1 MAVTWLHVSDF
12 HLRDNG
18 PYNQEVILRA
28 LVLSVKR
35 FREEEGRTPDIIF
48 ATGDIAQ
55 QGKATE
61 YESATKFFDDLLDAA
76 GLNRDRLFIVP
87 GNHDVDRKA
96 GRFLL
101 RTFDTKEDADEY
113 FDPDTPIPHLTQKLH
128 AFSEWYNGYFK
139 TIRSFPTNTTCS
151 PLEIVTINNCRLAVL
166 PLNSALFCID
176 DHDYKKLF
184 IGRRCLDGVKRQLA
198 AADLTIALIH
208 HPLDWLS
215 PIERENIKAALGES
229 VDLLLQGHYHE
240 TAMEG
245 IVSANEGYLKLAA
258 GASYQR
264 RNWPN
269 TAMYGTFNCNQIT
282 IFPIRYEDAPREFW
296 TLDTSVFPSPQYV
309 GKFFIQRGTTAE
321 SPESGKLHA
330 TDAVRYQATLKEEL
344 GYIRMLGMPSVESVK
359 VNLNDDTFVPL
370 RFSVTHSTER
380 NLEKKDISQ
389 DQEYQ
394 QMFTPEQVMQGA
406 FKQRRMLLV
415 IGDSGAGK
423 TTLLKYYALCAL
435 DKNHCKRLGFPT
447 PINVFYLS
455 LRELMYEK
463 NRGYYSL
470 PENLAIWSKIHHN
483 HIEKKVFADWLT
495 SGTSLVL
502 LDGLDAISN
511 TQERMMVCKWID
523 YAWSGFSH
531 TFFVV
536 TSRATGYRKDDGI
549 EFAADYERVDVQD
562 FTPLMQER
570 FLTNWFTA
578 AFLKEPCDVI
588 IGEKV
593 WREKQKK
600 KAEERAITI
609 VAHLNIEKN
618 KGLRQLAA
626 VPMILQIMAI
636 LWKERGYLPNSRV
649 MLYNALLDY
658 LLELRDKR
666 RGIMPLLSAD
676 RARMVLEPVSLW
688 MQEELKTDEA
698 DCGAMQAKMQE
709 RLDILHAPPS
719 AESFC
724 DYLVKRS
731 GLLAESGGNEYLFRH
746 KSFREYLASVA
757 LVKKVLRTPESIG
770 IVISGF
776 GDDWWDETIRFF
788 IAQVDAEIFDL
799 FMKKLFDSPVSKA
812 LTLKQQWLLQSIIEE
827 APQVKVDALCSKLL
841 DPQTNAMRQR
851 VILDCLKSIGKP
863 VALDSLYQFRIRDL
877 AINRDIAERTE
888 EVFLALGGKI
898 PDLGIEKLMS
908 GKRLSF
914 RNQNENYAEYLLIPG
929 GRYLYSTTE
938 QEEWVED
945 LYVAKYPVSN
955 KLYRSFIASLQ
966 SQGSRHEFP
975 VLLSVF
981 SAELNAIAQ
990 NNSWGQEFASYLK
1003 ESKNLADLFRSKFDA
1018 ERKFDGVD
1026 QPVIGVTWYAARAY
1040 CLWLSILEGEV
1051 NRYRLPTEVEW
1062 EWAAGGKQGTIGQKV
1077 RVYPW
1082 PDTKGKPTSM
1092 LANHAQNIGAT
1103 TPVGSYPEGA
1113 TPEGLFDMAG
1123 NVYEWM
1129 ENRYHDGKQRY
1140 ALRGGGWDI
1149 STDNLRCSCRNF
1161 NYPYQQENNYG
1172 FRVVRSSHSLQGHG
1186 KKADTERFYRAALLI
1201 TENEQGKEHPS
1212 EAALLN
1218 NLAELLQDQ
1227 GKYAEAELLCKRA
1240 LAILEKL
1247 LGTDHPSVATSL
1259 NNIAGLL
1266 QLQGNYLEAEP
1277 LYRRSLEIVEKSMG
1291 NEHPAVATSLN
1302 NLARLLRVQ
1311 GKYSEAEPLFNRAL
1325 AINDD
1330 IPPLYVPSDL
1340 VNACVENDCVAFVG
1354 SGIGARAG
1362 LPTWVGL
1369 VEGLLLEAVSAGFM
1383 DKKSVE
1389 LQRAALREGEVN
1401 AVADNAV
1408 SAFGLEKKALQDY
1421 YRRMNV
1427 SDGPLPRAYHL
1438 LRTIPFSA
1446 ILTSNYDDLL
1456 DRVLEGSDY
1465 QRGLTPSNSER
1476 LLELLASRKTPF
1488 LLKLYGDL
1496 YRPETLIL
1504 APTDYQ
1510 NLVYSN
1516 IGFARF
1522 MEGLFFSR
1530 TLLFIGTSLEGLTD
1544 YLSVFRFPSELLVRH
1559 YALVAVSGRGWEAK
1573 AEVLQRRYNIF
1584 VIPFRP
1590 SAGFTEVDT
1599 FLDELTQS
1607 VAQRKKDANP
1617 DPCQDQD
1624 DSIGPKLKKVV
1635 LENIGPFEKLELD
1648 FEENW
1653 KILLGDN
1660 GVGKTTILK
1669 AIAVA
1674 IVGSEARHSAAPL
1687 LRVGQ
1692 PLGSIRL
1699 VTLENPSGY
1708 LVEIQRVG
1716 TGVEI
1721 VSYSGRALEAE
1732 GWVAI
1737 GFPPLRATSWAP
1749 TQGPQGISVK
1759 RPSADDLLPLV
1770 RGVPDT
1776 RMDDL
1781 KQWIVN
1787 TEALSRRE
1795 GAPDIDRN
1803 RAKEVLKSFFDIVNQ
1818 LTDQSIEQFEEV
1830 TPDFRVLVRTNDG
1843 QIPIESLSQGMTSL
1857 LSWVGILL
1865 QRLYEVHYDSNNVTD
1880 PTQEYALVLM
1890 DEIDAHMHP
1899 KWQQTLVA
1907 KLKKIFPNVQ
1917 VIASTHSPLVVAGM
1931 PVSQIVRFERNEDG
1945 QVKTVHIDDD
1955 MSIGRTDQVLTGD
1968 LFGLETT
1975 LALDQ
1980 ETQESVAE
1988 YERLLSKPK
1997 RSTEEENEFYRLHG
2011 ILDDHLPPPE
2021 ETKLERR
2028 TQELVFAVLEAD
2040 YSPENLQKLK
2050 ASLIKKVKAIVKSM
2064 GWKIYT

>member
-1 MAVTWLHVSDF
+1 MPITWLHVSDF

-18 PYNQEVILRA
+18 PYNQEAILRA

-35 FREEEGRTPDIIF
+35 FREEEGRKPDIIF

-55 QGKATE
+55 QGKVTE

-96 GRFLL
+96 GRFFL
-101 RTFDTKEDADEY
+101 RTLDTKEDADEY
-113 FDPDTPIPHLTQKLH
+113 FDPDAPIPHLTEKFH
-128 AFSEWYNGYFK
+128 AFSEWYNDYFK

-151 PLEIVTINNCRLAVL
+151 PAEIVTIKNCRIAVL

-176 DHDYKKLF
+176 DHDHEKLF
-184 IGRRCLDGVKRQLA
+184 IGRRCLDAAKKQLA
-198 AADLTIALIH
+198 AADLTIAMIH

-215 PIERENIKAALGES
+215 PLEQAQIEATLEAT
-229 VDLLLQGHYHE
+229 VDLLLQGHFHQ
-240 TAMEG
+240 TAAKG
-245 IVSANEGYLKLAA
+245 IVSADSGYLKLAA
-258 GASYQR
+258 GAAYHTLHY
-264 RNWPN
+264 PN
-269 TAMYGTFNCNQIT
+269 SAMYATFDGYQVT
-282 IFPIRYEDAPREFW
+282 IFPIRYEDTPREIW
-296 TLDTSVFPSPQYV
+296 RLDTSVFPSPQCI
-309 GKFFIQRGTTAE
+309 GQFFIPRGATVE
-321 SPESGKLHA
+321 LPESGKLHL
-330 TDAVRYQATLKEEL
+330 TDAVRYQATLREEL
-344 GYIRMLGMPSVESVK
+344 GYIRMLGLPGVESVR

-370 RFSVTHSTER
+370 RFSR
-380 NLEKKDISQ
+380 NYDLDRLSKKKSVL
-389 DQEYQ
+389 QE
-394 QMFTPEQVMQGA
+394 QMAEHILNPDKVMQEA
-406 FKQRRMLLV
+406 FKERRMMLV
-415 IGDSGAGK
+415 LGDPGAGK

-435 DKNHCKRLGFPT
+435 EGTLYQRLGFSG
-447 PINVFYLS
+447 PIKVFYFSLHELRRQENGRYDSLS
-455 LRELMYEK
+455 A
-463 NRGYYSL
+463 SL
-470 PENLAIWSKIHHN
+470 AEWSERHHN
-483 HIEKKVFADWLT
+483 SIEAKVFDEWLHGG
-495 SGTSLVL
+495 SSLVL
-502 LDGLDAISN
+502 LDGLDAISS
-511 TQERMMVCKWID
+511 TEERKEVCRWID
-523 YAWSGFSH
+523 GAWSSFSKAC
-531 TFFVV
+531 FVV
-536 TSRATGYRKDDGI
+536 TSRATGYRKEEGI
-549 EFAADYERVDVQD
+549 ELEADHERAYLLD
-562 FTPLMQER
+562 FSPDQQER
-570 FLTNWFTA
+570 FLANWFQA
-578 AFLKEPCDVI
+578 AFLREPCDQ
-588 IGEKV
+588 KV
-593 WREKQKK
+593 VEVEWLRKQRAKAVERTKK
-600 KAEERAITI
+600 IVVYLQEEENR
-609 VAHLNIEKN
+609 
-618 KGLRQLAA
+618 GLRQLAS

-636 LWKERGYLPNSRV
+636 LWKERGYMPNSRN
-649 MLYNALLDY
+649 MLYNAVLDY
-658 LLELRDKR
+658 LLEFRDNR
-666 RGIMPLLSAD
+666 RGITVPISAMS
-676 RARMVLEPVSLW
+676 ARMVLEPVALW
-688 MQEELKTDEA
+688 MQEELQKDEA
-698 DCGAMQAKMQE
+698 DRDAMQAKMQE
-709 RLDILHAPPS
+709 RLDILKDKYYTPPS
-719 AESFC
+719 VDEFC
-724 DYLVKRS
+724 NHLVTRA
-731 GLLAESGGNEYLFRH
+731 GLLRETGGNTYIFRY
-746 KSFREYLASVA
+746 KSFREYLASVE
-757 LVKKVLRTPESIG
+757 LVKKVFRVTSHLDKLILR
-770 IVISGF
+770 F
-776 GDDWWDETIRFF
+776 GDDWWDESIKFF
-788 IAQVDAEIFDL
+788 IAQVDAEMFDL
-799 FMKKLFDSPVSKA
+799 FMEKLFDSPVSGE
-812 LTLKQQWLLQSIIEE
+812 LTQKQQLLLQSIIEE
-827 APQVKVDALCSKLL
+827 APQIKVDALCQKLL
-841 DPQTNAMRQR
+841 NPGTTVHRQR
-851 VILDCLKSIGKP
+851 VILDCLKTIGKP
-863 VALDSLYQFRIRDL
+863 VALDSLYQFSITGL
-877 AINRDIAERTE
+877 AKNRDIAERTE

-898 PDLGIEKLMS
+898 PDLGFEKLMS

-914 RNQNENYAEYLLIPG
+914 RNQNENYAEYVLIPG
-929 GRYLYSTTE
+929 GNYLYFQTE
-938 QEEWVED
+938 QEERVED
-945 LYVAKYPVSN
+945 LYFAKYPVSN

-966 SQGSRHEFP
+966 AQGSQHEFP

-1003 ESKNLADLFRSKFDA
+1003 ESKNLADLFRSKFDE

-1026 QPVIGVTWYAARAY
+1026 QPVVGVTWYAARAY
-1040 CLWLSILEGEV
+1040 CLWLSLLEGEA

-1062 EWAAGGKQGTIGQKV
+1062 EWAAGGKQRTIGQKA

-1092 LANHAQNIGAT
+1092 LANHDRIVGAT
-1103 TPVGSYPEGA
+1103 TPVGSYPAGA
-1113 TPEGLFDMAG
+1113 TPEGLYDMAG

-1129 ENRYHDGKQRY
+1129 ENRYHDGKQRH
-1140 ALRGGGWDI
+1140 ALRGGAWDV
-1149 STDNLRCSCRNF
+1149 STDNLRCSSRNF
-1161 NYPYQQENNYG
+1161 NYPFLQENNYG
-1172 FRVVRSSHSLQGHG
+1172 FRVVRTGYSEREQG
-1186 KKADTERFYRAALLI
+1186 KKIETESFYRAALLFS
-1201 TENEQGKEHPS
+1201 EKMQGIEHPS
-1212 EAALLN
+1212 EASLLN
-1218 NLAELLQDQ
+1218 NLAGLLQDQ
-1227 GKYAEAELLCKRA
+1227 GKYAEAESLNYRA
-1240 LAILEKL
+1240 LVILEKL

-1266 QLQGNYLEAEP
+1266 QVQGKYLEAEP
-1277 LYRRSLEIVEKSMG
+1277 LYRRSLEIVEKTLG

-1302 NLARLLRVQ
+1302 NLARLLKIQ
-1311 GKYSEAEPLFNRAL
+1311 GKYAEAEPLYNRAL
-1325 AINDD
+1325 TINDD

-1340 VNACVENDCVAFVG
+1340 VNACVKNECVAFVG

-1369 VEGLLLEAVSAGFM
+1369 VDGLLLEAVSAGFM

-1427 SDGPLPRAYHL
+1427 SDGPLPQAYHL

-1456 DRVLEGSDY
+1456 DRVLEESDY
-1465 QRGLTPSNSER
+1465 ERGLTPSNSER

-1496 YRPETLIL
+1496 RQSETLIL
-1504 APTDYQ
+1504 APTEYQ
-1510 NLVYSN
+1510 NFVYSN
-1516 IGFARF
+1516 IGFSRF

-1544 YLSVFRFPSELLVRH
+1544 YLSVFRFPSEVISQH

-1573 AEVLQRRYNIF
+1573 VEVLQRRYNIF

-1599 FLDELTQS
+1599 FLDELAQS
-1607 VAQRKKDANP
+1607 VAQRKKDSDP
-1617 DPCQDQD
+1617 DPRQDQD

-1635 LENIGPFEKLELD
+1635 LENVGPFEKLELD

-1674 IVGSEARHSAAPL
+1674 IVGSEARHSAEPL

-1692 PLGSIRL
+1692 TLGSIRL
-1699 VTLENPSGY
+1699 VTFDNPTGY

-1716 TGVEI
+1716 NGVEVI
-1721 VSYSGRALEAE
+1721 SYFGRALEAE

-1945 QVKTVHIDDD
+1945 QVETVHIDDD

-1980 ETQESVAE
+1980 ETQALLEE
-1988 YERLLSKPK
+1988 YNSLLAM
-1997 RSTEEENEFYRLHG
+1997 RSRDSDQEQRFNELFV
-2011 ILDDHLPPPE
+2011 ILDKRIPSSL

-2028 TQELVFAVLEAD
+2028 AKDLAFTVLEL
-2040 YSPENLQKLK
+2040 PELNGTLLE
-2050 ASLIKKVKAIVKSM
+2050 KVKAIAESL
-2064 GWKIYT
+2064 GWEKRS